1 MLVLPTEKNKPRVQN
16 PRFLIL
22 FGKPKSGKTTLVAQ
36 LENNLI
42 IDLEGGSEFLEALS
56 VQARSVQD
64 LGEIASAIRNKNAEL
79 GKKLYKYIT
88 IDNATRLE
96 EICLPYAA
104 TLYRQNPMAKTWTGT
119 DVRTLP
125 KGAGYMYLR
134 EAVRK
139 VIDMFRELAENFI
152 LIGHTKDKMIDKDG
166 EELTE
171 MALDLVGKLGDI
183 VCGEADAVG
192 YVYRKKNDTI
202 ISFEGGDNTVI
213 EARAPHL
220 RGNKIIIANSDENNN
235 VTVNWNKIYLPE

>member
-56 VQARSVQD
+56 IQARSVQD

-139 VIDMFRELAENFI
+139 VTDMFRELAENFI

-220 RGNKIIIANSDENNN
+220 RGNKITIANSDENNN

>member
-56 VQARSVQD
+56 IQARSVQD

-220 RGNKIIIANSDENNN
+220 RGNKITIANSDENNN

>member
-1 MLVLPTEKNKPRVQN
+1 
-16 PRFLIL
+16 
-22 FGKPKSGKTTLVAQ
+22 
-36 LENNLI
+36 
-42 IDLEGGSEFLEALS
+42 
-56 VQARSVQD
+56 
-64 LGEIASAIRNKNAEL
+64 
-79 GKKLYKYIT
+79 
-88 IDNATRLE
+88 
-96 EICLPYAA
+96 
-104 TLYRQNPMAKTWTGT
+104 MAKTWTGT